1 MTGRPGD
8 ITGSAGDPASRAGQ
22 AYQPYQPPVSI
33 LWWLRRRTYFF
44 FALRELSC
52 LAVAWSVLFLML
64 LVRAVGE
71 GGGAYEQ
78 FVAWARMPWVVAL
91 NVAAFAF
98 LVLHAITWFNLTPAA
113 TVVRLQG
120 QRVRPAVI
128 AGSAYAGWVVVS
140 ALVAWILLRQ

>member
-1 MTGRPGD
+1 MTTGPGHITGR
-8 ITGSAGDPASRAGQ
+8 AGDPAYQARA
-22 AYQPYQPPVSI
+22 YRPPVSI
-33 LWWLRRRTYFF
+33 LWWLRRRTYLF

-52 LAVAWSVLFLML
+52 LAVAWAVLFLML

-78 FVAWARMPWVVAL
+78 FVAWAGMPWVVVL
-91 NVAAFAF
+91 NVVAFAF
-98 LVLHAITWFNLTPAA
+98 LVLHAITWFHLTPAA
-113 TVVRLQG
+113 MVVRLRG

-140 ALVAWILLRQ
+140 ALVAWIVLRQ

>member
-1 MTGRPGD
+1 MTTGPGD
-8 ITGSAGDPASRAGQ
+8 ITGRAGDPAYQADR
-22 AYQPYQPPVSI
+22 AYQPYRPPVSI
-33 LWWLRRRTYFF
+33 LWWLRRRTYLF

-52 LAVAWSVLFLML
+52 LAVAWSVLYLML
-64 LVRAVGE
+64 LARAVGE

-78 FVAWARMPWVVAL
+78 FVAWAGMPWVVVI
-91 NVAAFAF
+91 NVVAFAF

-113 TVVRLQG
+113 TVVRLRG

-140 ALVAWILLRQ
+140 ALVAWIVLRP

>member
-1 MTGRPGD
+1 MTTRPGD
-8 ITGSAGDPASRAGQ
+8 TTGRGPDS
-22 AYQPYQPPVSI
+22 AYQARAYQPPVSI
-33 LWWLRRRTYFF
+33 LWWLRRRTYRL

-91 NVAAFAF
+91 NVVAFAF

-113 TVVRLQG
+113 AVVRLRG
-120 QRVRPAVI
+120 QRVRPGLI

-140 ALVAWILLRQ
+140 VLVAWVVLRQ

>member
-1 MTGRPGD
+1 MTTRSGD
-8 ITGSAGDPASRAGQ
+8 ITGSAGDPPYKADQ
-22 AYQPYQPPVSI
+22 AYQQYRPPVSI
-33 LWWLRRRTYFF
+33 LWWLRRRTYLF

-52 LAVAWSVLFLML
+52 VAVAWSVLFLML

-78 FVAWARMPWVVAL
+78 FLAWARLPWVVAL
-91 NVAAFAF
+91 NVVAFAF
-98 LVLHAITWFNLTPAA
+98 LILHAITWFNLTPAA
-113 TVVRLQG
+113 TVVRLRG

-140 ALVAWILLRQ
+140 ALVAWIVLRP

>member
-1 MTGRPGD
+1 VTTGPGHTTGR
-8 ITGSAGDPASRAGQ
+8 AGDPAYRAT
-22 AYQPYQPPVSI
+22 AYRPPVSI
-33 LWWLRRRTYFF
+33 FWWLRRRTYLF

-52 LAVAWSVLFLML
+52 LAVAWSVLYLTL

-78 FVAWARMPWVVAL
+78 FLAWAGMPWVVVL
-91 NVAAFAF
+91 NVIVLAF

-113 TVVRLQG
+113 TVVRLRG

-128 AGSAYAGWVVVS
+128 AGSAYASWVVVS

>member
-1 MTGRPGD
+1 MTTRPGD
-8 ITGSAGDPASRAGQ
+8 ITGAAGDPPYQADQ
-22 AYQPYQPPVSI
+22 AYQQYRPPVSI
-33 LWWLRRRTYFF
+33 LWWLRRRTYLF

-91 NVAAFAF
+91 NVVAFAF
-98 LVLHAITWFNLTPAA
+98 LVLHAITWVNVTPAA
-113 TVVRLQG
+113 TVVRMRG

-140 ALVAWILLRQ
+140 ALVAWIVLRQ

>member
-1 MTGRPGD
+1 MTTRPGD
-8 ITGSAGDPASRAGQ
+8 ITGSAGDPPYKADQ
-22 AYQPYQPPVSI
+22 AYQQYRPPVSI
-33 LWWLRRRTYFF
+33 LWWLRRRTYLF

-64 LVRAVGE
+64 LVRAIGE
-71 GGGAYEQ
+71 GGGVYEQ

-91 NVAAFAF
+91 NVVAFAF

-113 TVVRLQG
+113 TVVRLKG

-140 ALVAWILLRQ
+140 ALVAWIVLRR

>member
-1 MTGRPGD
+1 
-8 ITGSAGDPASRAGQ
+8 
-22 AYQPYQPPVSI
+22 VSI
-33 LWWLRRRTYFF
+33 LWWLRRRTYLF

-52 LAVAWSVLFLML
+52 LAVAWSVLYLML

-78 FVAWARMPWVVAL
+78 FVAWAGMPWVVVL
-91 NVAAFAF
+91 NVVAIAF

-113 TVVRLQG
+113 MVVRLRG
-120 QRVRPAVI
+120 QRVGPAVI

-140 ALVAWILLRQ
+140 ALVAWIVLRQ